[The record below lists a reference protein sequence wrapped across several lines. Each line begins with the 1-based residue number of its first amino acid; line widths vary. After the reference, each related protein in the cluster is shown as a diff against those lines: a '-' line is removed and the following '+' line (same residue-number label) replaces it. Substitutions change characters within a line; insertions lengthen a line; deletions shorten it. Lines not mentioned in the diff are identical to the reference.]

1 MELFEQIGKKV
12 TDAGQGAAQQ
22 AKIVADIAKL
32 TGMISERKKRVAQ
45 LYGEVGKL
53 YYEQHKDDPEAE
65 EPDRIREITTLTEE
79 IAKAR
84 KTVKQLQS
92 AIGNSNSGG
101 DKRSPASDVSTRRES
116 PENGKKAP
124 LPRNRRT
131 FIAAVAAVLAILL
144 LGMAVFGGR
153 SDKSTVKKFIDA
165 TFEADGKAMI
175 ALMPAKVVKGVCEE
189 DDVTKKELTEIL
201 STSLSKTLDTYD
213 SYYDKWDYSYEITGT
228 KDYSEEKMES
238 VAENYED
245 GYGVKPKAGKRVS
258 VTVTITSGKSE
269 STASVDLRLIKIGN
283 SWYVDV
289 LGMGGLI

>member
-45 LYGEVGKL
+45 LYVEVGKL
-53 YYEQHKDDPEAE
+53 YYERHKDDPEAE

-101 DKRSPASDVSTRRES
+101 DKRSP
-116 PENGKKAP
+116 ENRKKAP

-144 LGMAVFGGR
+144 LGMAFFGGR
-153 SDKSTVKKFIDA
+153 SDKRTVKKFINA
-165 TFEADGKAMI
+165 TFEADGEAMI

-201 STSLSKTLDTYD
+201 SASLSKTLDTYD

-238 VAENYED
+238 VVENYED